1 MHITTTLPT
10 LMLVCLLGGAAAWS
24 VDQGGGPG
32 GRPNGPP
39 GNHGQPP
46 PGPEMDQILHEVF
59 SAADSDG
66 NGSLSLTEF
75 TAAMAAL
82 KAKMMANAPANA
94 PAPPA
99 DTSTDAQQAARL
111 AKAFT
116 AADANGD
123 GMLSFQEFTVAVR
136 MLAPPH
142 RPPPGQQGQ
151 QGQSGN

>member
-1 MHITTTLPT
+1 MPTIPTLPT
-10 LMLVCLLGGAAAWS
+10 VVLACLLGSATAWS
-24 VDQGGGPG
+24 ADPGGGAG

-46 PGPEMDQILHEVF
+46 PGMDQILHEVF
-59 SAADSDG
+59 TAADSDG
-66 NGSLSLTEF
+66 NGSLSLSEF

-82 KAKMMANAPANA
+82 KAKMMANAPADA
-94 PAPPA
+94 PAPPP
-99 DTSTDAQQAARL
+99 DTSTDAQRAARL
-111 AKAFT
+111 SKVFT

-123 GMLSFQEFTVAVR
+123 GMLSFPEFTVAVR

-151 QGQSGN
+151 SGN

>member
-1 MHITTTLPT
+1 MRTRSTLPT
-10 LMLVCLLGGAAAWS
+10 LMIACLLSSGTAWS
-24 VDQGGGPG
+24 ADQGGGAG
-32 GRPNGPP
+32 GRPPGPP
-39 GNHGQPP
+39 PGSHGQPPP

-59 SAADSDG
+59 TAADSDSD
-66 NGSLSLTEF
+66 GSLSLTEF

-99 DTSTDAQQAARL
+99 DTSTDAQKAARL
-111 AKAFT
+111 SKAFT

-123 GMLSFQEFTVAVR
+123 GVLSFQEFTVAVR

-151 QGQSGN
+151 QGQ